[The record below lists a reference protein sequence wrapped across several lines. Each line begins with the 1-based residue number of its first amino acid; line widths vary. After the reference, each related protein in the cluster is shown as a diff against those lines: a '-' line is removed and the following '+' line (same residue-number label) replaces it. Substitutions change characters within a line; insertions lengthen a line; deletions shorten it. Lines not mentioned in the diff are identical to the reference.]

1 VARVPGALPLG
12 ARAADALVAALVL
25 LALFVEATGG
35 GVLRLGGS
43 SLSVTSPWRVLAWA
57 GVVLIVRHALVR
69 QQPFPLSIVR
79 ALRSRARAAGPLP
92 QETPEN
98 EITEQHTD
106 GDWWTKPVWALTL
119 AAILY
124 VALTAAMTYP
134 QARFLNQ
141 TVVPEFGDPLLSTW
155 RLAWVAHQLPR
166 EPLRLFDANIFYPD
180 RRTLAF
186 SDAMI
191 VPSLTVAPLVW
202 LGVHQV
208 IAYNILLLSGFVL
221 SGIGMFVLVRSLTG
235 HIGAALLAGLVFA
248 FLPYRYMHYSH
259 VELQQVQWMPLC
271 LWALHR
277 TVATGRIRDGIL
289 AGVFFT
295 LQTLSSLY
303 YGIFFATYL
312 AVVAPIVLL
321 GTDRAKAMRAARPLA
336 AGFVLAMLLT
346 IPFTIPYIRAREAV
360 GERKTEDIQSYSA
373 TPSNYLAAPFW
384 NEMFGKPSWRQ
395 KLGGPERDLFQG
407 IAAPLIA
414 VVGLWPPLSA
424 ARMAYV
430 CGFALAF
437 DASLGYN
444 GYVYPF
450 LHTYVFPYRGLRVP
464 ARMGILVGLS
474 LAILVGYGAARI
486 ATVSPRRWLSAV
498 ALMTLA
504 GGILLEYRTTVKLR
518 HVWSE
523 PPPVY
528 EALPRT
534 SHVIFEMPFVDP
546 DTTLEPIYMYFSTF
560 HWHKLANGYSGFS
573 PRSHQ
578 ELLDLMP
585 TFPDDAGM
593 EELRRRGVDTI
604 VVHGAFHRSP
614 EVYQDLVTALDQR
627 NDVAL
632 VRTVKWQGHESRVY
646 QMVTRSVSAQ

>member
-1 VARVPGALPLG
+1 M
-12 ARAADALVAALVL
+12 L

-35 GVLRLGGS
+35 GVLPLAGS
-43 SLSVTSPWRVLAWA
+43 SLSVTSSWRLLAWA
-57 GVVLIVRHALVR
+57 GVVLIVRHLVVR
-69 QQPFPLSIVR
+69 EMPFPLSIVR
-79 ALRSRARAAGPLP
+79 ALRSKARDAGPLP
-92 QETPEN
+92 QEKQEKEVTVRR
-98 EITEQHTD
+98 TD
-106 GDWWTKPVWALTL
+106 REWWAKPVWALML
-119 AAILY
+119 AAIVY

-134 QARFLNQ
+134 QVRFLNQ

-166 EPLRLFDANIFYPD
+166 DPLRLFDANIFYPD

-277 TVATGRIRDGIL
+277 VVATGRMRDGIL
-289 AGVFFT
+289 AGLFFAF
-295 LQTLSSLY
+295 QTLSSLY

-312 AVVAPIVLL
+312 AVVAPIVFL
-321 GTDRAKAMRAARPLA
+321 GSDRAKARRAARPLA
-336 AGFVLAMLLT
+336 AGLVLAVLLT
-346 IPFTIPYIRAREAV
+346 TPFIIPYIRAREAV
-360 GERKTEDIQSYSA
+360 GERRMDEIQSYSA
-373 TPSNYLAAPFW
+373 TPGNYLAAPFW

-395 KLGGPERDLFQG
+395 KLGAPERDLFQG

-424 ARMAYV
+424 ARIAYV
-430 CGFALAF
+430 AGFALAF

-450 LHTYVFPYRGLRVP
+450 LHTYAFPYRGLRVP

-486 ATVSPRRWLSAV
+486 ATIPPRRWLGAV
-498 ALMTLA
+498 ALLALA
-504 GGILLEYRTTVKLR
+504 GGILLEYRTTVNLR
-518 HVWSE
+518 YVWAS

-534 SHVIFEMPFVDP
+534 SHVVFEMPFVDP

-560 HWHKLANGYSGFS
+560 HWRKLANGYSGFS
-573 PRSHQ
+573 PPSHQ

-593 EELRRRGVDTI
+593 AELRRRGVDTI

-614 EVYQDLVTALDQR
+614 EVYQNLVTALDR
-627 NDVAL
+627 RDDLAL
-632 VRTVKWQGHESRVY
+632 VRTVKWQEHESRVY
-646 QMVTRSVSAQ
+646 QLVTRSVSVQ